1 MFIYEIPDF
10 QNFFFNQA
18 ENIEIMDLKRNIF
31 FPRIYRGQLK
41 MLFLLNRNTNTTLPQ
56 KIQSTSR

>member
-10 QNFFFNQA
+10 QKFFFNQA

-31 FPRIYRGQLK
+31 FPGIYRGQLK